1 MKFVTSKTCHWIL
14 YYSPLRY
21 ITMVVLYNHTYTM
34 SASFTLSITLPLLHY
49 VDNDDDDDDDDDDDN
64 DDDDDDDDDKLFLR
78 NRVQHNL
85 NLQLDFA
92 D

>member
-34 SASFTLSITLPLLHY
+34 LASFTLSITLPLLHY
-49 VDNDDDDDDDDDDDN
+49 VDNDDDDDDDDDD
-64 DDDDDDDDDKLFLR
+64 KLFLR
-78 NRVQHNL
+78 NRFQHNL